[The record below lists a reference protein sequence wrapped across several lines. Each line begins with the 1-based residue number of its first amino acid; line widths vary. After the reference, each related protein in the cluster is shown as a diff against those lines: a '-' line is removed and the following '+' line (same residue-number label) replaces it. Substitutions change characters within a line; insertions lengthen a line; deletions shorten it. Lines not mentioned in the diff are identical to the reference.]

1 MDPSRIGMFALAERR
16 LTWLDQR
23 QAVLA
28 QNIANADSPGYA
40 ARDLVPFGTHLAR
53 TLDAARTSPAHLA
66 GQGGSGERARVER
79 IAAERTPDGN
89 AVQLE
94 DQMLK
99 VADTDAAQLLVTGL
113 VRKYANLFRAALGRT

>member
-16 LTWLDQR
+16 LAWLDQR

-40 ARDLVPFGTHLAR
+40 ARDLVPFGTHLAHM
-53 TLDAARTSPAHLA
+53 LAPARTSPAHLA
-66 GQGGSGERARVER
+66 ASGGSGERARAGRVAVER
-79 IAAERTPDGN
+79 APDGN

-94 DQMLK
+94 DQLLK

-113 VRKYANLFRAALGRT
+113 VRKYATLVRTALGRS

>member
-16 LTWLDQR
+16 LAWLGQR

-40 ARDLVPFGTHLAR
+40 ARDLAPFGTHLAR
-53 TLDAARTSPAHLA
+53 ALQPARTAPTHLA
-66 GQGGSGERARVER
+66 AAGGSAERARPER

-94 DQMLK
+94 DQLLK
-99 VADTDAAQLLVTGL
+99 VADTDSAQLLVTGL
-113 VRKYANLFRAALGRT
+113 VRKYANLFRTALGRS

>member
-16 LTWLDQR
+16 LVWLDRR

-40 ARDLVPFGTHLAR
+40 ARDITPFAAHLDRSLAP
-53 TLDAARTSPAHLA
+53 ARTSGAHLTA
-66 GQGGSGERARVER
+66 FGPPDRVRKERVATERA
-79 IAAERTPDGN
+79 PDGN

-94 DQMLK
+94 DQLLK
-99 VADTDAAQLLVTGL
+99 VADTDTAQRLVTGL
-113 VRKYANLFRAALGRT
+113 VRKYADLFRTALGRS